1 MIDEPTRRAVR
12 DRALAVCEYCRL
24 PEEVSGILPFHVEHI
39 RARQHRGTDDLTNLC
54 WACSRCNRLKGPNL
68 SSYDPLTDQLVRLY
82 DPRQDVWMEHFRIEG
97 ALVIGLTAEG
107 RATVELLQ
115 MNDSWRTRLR
125 GVLTE
130 DDQ

>member
-1 MIDEPTRRAVR
+1 M
-12 DRALAVCEYCRL
+12 
-24 PEEVSGILPFHVEHI
+24 PFHVEHI

-82 DPRQDVWMEHFRIEG
+82 DPRQDAWMEHFKID
-97 ALVIGLTAEG
+97 AAFVIGLTAEG
-107 RATVELLQ
+107 RATIELLQ

-125 GVLTE
+125 GVLAE